1 MTDLAFL
8 HRRSSST
15 PSISTPAHHRRP
27 FIYLAHRYRDDETHS
42 VDEKSAAAR
51 EIGEPNV
58 TQCYIARKSAL
69 NVVSTPFGPDRPM
82 PRLFQHDRV
91 FGTLRGKA
99 VGSFQKDDGL
109 RSLLF
114 RAGYRSPSS
123 VAMFHGVQLAAG
135 ITLALVC
142 DWIVLLQGSG
152 AGSLLIPAFCGL
164 GFGYLIPKRFLEWQV
179 KSRAHRLRSALPP
192 ALDLIVLALEA
203 GQTIDHGIIEAAR
216 SSGRVYPDLS
226 SELTFCSLEMRA
238 GTPRGEALRRMGE
251 RCGEEEIRKLV
262 TVLVDSERFGSSL
275 GPALRSHAHYLR
287 TTDAAPG
294 ARGVPQAHGEAGNAG
309 LLPDL
314 PLGAARYARTCVS
327 ATTAIPRNAAQ
338 TLRLDLRRI
347 GARGRPPR
355 PAELR
360 IAPGVADL
368 ERERANQ
375 ILHTS
380 LDTGHHNRL
389 LASQFIAL
397 RGSRPTS

>member
-1 MTDLAFL
+1 MTLLLVAFFGFVLLAVAGSAILYERWASDVPGGTQETSSFGTDLL
-8 HRRSSST
+8 
-15 PSISTPAHHRRP
+15 
-27 FIYLAHRYRDDETHS
+27 
-42 VDEKSAAAR
+42 
-51 EIGEPNV
+51 
-58 TQCYIARKSAL
+58 
-69 NVVSTPFGPDRPM
+69 VS
-82 PRLFQHDRV
+82 L
-91 FGTLRGKA
+91 GKA

-123 VAMFHGVQLAAG
+123 VAMFHGLQLAAG

-216 SSGRVYPDLS
+216 SIGRVYPDLS

-262 TVLVDSERFGSSL
+262 TVLVDGERFGSSL

-287 TTDAAPG
+287 TRMRHRA
-294 ARGVPQAHGEAGNAG
+294 QEASRKLTVKLVMPVFFLIFPSV
-309 LLPDL
+309 LLVT
-314 PLGAARYARTCVS
+314 LGPAYL
-327 ATTAIPRNAAQ
+327 Q
-338 TLRLDLRRI
+338 LQQFLGTLLK
-347 GARGRPPR
+347 P
-355 PAELR
+355 
-360 IAPGVADL
+360 
-368 ERERANQ
+368 
-375 ILHTS
+375 
-380 LDTGHHNRL
+380 
-389 LASQFIAL
+389 
-397 RGSRPTS
+397 